1 MKFFDNY
8 HMNTKRSLH
17 LFVITFA
24 IVISGFYSCEKNYPL
39 PKEMSMAKEI
49 MLERPD
55 SALKI
60 LEEFKD
66 IDDLPVQLR
75 ATYNLLLIEA
85 RDKNYVVHTSDSLIN
100 TVVNY
105 FEHSDDPVM
114 KAKAYYYQ
122 GRVYKDMQQVEKAA
136 LCFKKA
142 ETVANGT
149 KEYRLQ
155 ALICNE
161 MGILSLYQELLD
173 DAVTWHEKAYKAIL
187 LSGDSNSVSYVLRDL
202 GRVNVILKDYDKAL
216 SLYREAF
223 DAAQKN
229 KQQGIAAGILYEIG
243 WQYDLR
249 GISDSTIIYMSEA
262 FKMDPTLLQ
271 QEQSCLG
278 LAEAYRKDNKL
289 DSARFYLNKCSN
301 SNNNYTKAGFFMGL
315 SMIEEAEGNYKESL
329 AKYKLS
335 SDYQDSIRSISSA
348 EALAGVVA
356 KYDNEKLENEKNQIL
371 LEKTRAWRNYYFISL
386 LSRKRG

>member
-1 MKFFDNY
+1 
-8 HMNTKRSLH
+8 MNSKRLLH
-17 LFVITFA
+17 LFIITFV
-24 IVISGFYSCEKNYPL
+24 IVISGFYSCERNYPL
-39 PKEMSMAKEI
+39 PKEMSIAKEI
-49 MLERPD
+49 MLKRPD

-60 LEEFKD
+60 LEEFKN

-114 KAKAYYYQ
+114 KAKAYFYQ
-122 GRVYKDMQQVEKAA
+122 GRVNKDMQQVEKAA

-161 MGILSLYQELLD
+161 MGILSLYQNLLN

-223 DAAQKN
+223 DAAEKN

-249 GISDSTIIYMSEA
+249 EISDSTIIYMSEA

-289 DSARFYLNKCSN
+289 DSARFYRRRC
-301 SNNNYTKAGFFMGL
+301 
-315 SMIEEAEGNYKESL
+315 
-329 AKYKLS
+329 
-335 SDYQDSIRSISSA
+335 
-348 EALAGVVA
+348 
-356 KYDNEKLENEKNQIL
+356 
-371 LEKTRAWRNYYFISL
+371 W
-386 LSRKRG
+386 